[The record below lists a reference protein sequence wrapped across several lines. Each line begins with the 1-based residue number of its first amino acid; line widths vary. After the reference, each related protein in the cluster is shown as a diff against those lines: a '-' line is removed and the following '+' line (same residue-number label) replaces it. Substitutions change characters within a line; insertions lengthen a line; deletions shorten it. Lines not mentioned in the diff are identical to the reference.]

1 MKVTYLKLVNVAGL
15 LVGSNKKEIEIL
27 FDKCKNNIVAIQGI
41 NGIGKSVLLSSIS
54 PFSGPTTV
62 DERSTLNYIVLH
74 KEGYKE
80 IHYQV
85 GDDKYIIKHYYKP
98 TKESHSVKSYISR
111 NGEELNKN
119 GNVRSFL
126 SLVEINF
133 GLTEEMMRLIR
144 IGTNVNSFVT
154 LTPAR
159 RKEYIGKLID
169 EIDSYLII
177 HKEISNDKRVV
188 KTLIANNNANLYK
201 CHISD
206 LVVEEDRLAKLNK
219 EVKKLEREKDKLVGE
234 IGRLVELI
242 SKNDIDDV
250 KRKKHELESSLR
262 EIDEL
267 KDELSHLGLL
277 DVSVDKLI
285 KRRSN
290 LSDDKISIQSK
301 INSYRLSIDTT
312 LKQIEQLELSVKKI
326 TSNND
331 VQSLV
336 NSINSLRADLENSA
350 KLINGFIY
358 TGATSD
364 EMQYIVSKLMSFNQ
378 ISQMIYTFGNRPL
391 DAYLKLKHDGKS
403 VDKFLK
409 DQSKKLLSGIKE
421 TDLQALLDQVFNKDD
436 IITPNCSTEFYEC
449 PYYRLNE
456 VIYTLKNKI
465 EEETFDD
472 ETLRYIQVI
481 SNNIDNI
488 LNELDRMKGISIPD
502 RLKDQLSESHL
513 MSQLNSKSSFFMI
526 SEFQEYLSMIKEY
539 ELYQR
544 NYEKLKGYEYQLSIY
559 KKSGIDTQ
567 ISQIK
572 ELHESIDFYNSNIE
586 VLSGDIKK
594 TNEMLDE
601 IDHQISLVSKYQDG
615 KKYKKMFE
623 STLEST
629 IKILG
634 PLETAT
640 QEKAE
645 LDFRLRQLTNQ
656 INLTRQEHKDLEM
669 KIAEYKR
676 LVDESKKLSE
686 QSNDLDAIL
695 DAVSTKEG
703 IPVVYIKKYLGK
715 IKKLTN
721 NLLSLIYDD
730 DFQLTKFNVN
740 ADTFEIPYV
749 KNGIRVSDIKYASQS
764 EVALATMALSFALAS
779 RAANQYNILLLDE
792 IDAGLDANNRSS
804 FLKMLSKQM
813 SELNAEQVFIISH
826 NMSQMINIPMDC
838 IRLSEVDVNS
848 KMQNVIYDAAA

>member
-15 LVGSNKKEIEIL
+15 LVGSNKHEIEIF
-27 FDKCKNNIVAIQGI
+27 FDKCKNNIVAIQGV

-62 DERSTLNYIVLH
+62 DERSTLNYIILK

-80 IHYQV
+80 IHYQINEDTYV
-85 GDDKYIIKHYYKP
+85 IKHYYKP
-98 TKESHSVKSYISR
+98 TKDSHAVKSYISR

-126 SLVEINF
+126 ALVEINF

-169 EIDSYLII
+169 EIDAYLLI
-177 HKEISNDKRVV
+177 HKNISNDKRVV
-188 KTLIANNNANLYK
+188 KTMIANNNANLYK

-206 LVVEEDRLAKLNK
+206 LIVEEDKLSKLSK
-219 EVKKLEREKDKLVGE
+219 EIKKLEKDKDKLVAE
-234 IGRLVELI
+234 IAKLNELI

-262 EIDEL
+262 ELDDLEDEL
-267 KDELSHLGLL
+267 KKLDLL
-277 DVSVDKLI
+277 KTSVDKLI
-285 KRRSN
+285 KRRTS
-290 LSDDKISIQSK
+290 LSDDKIAIQSK
-301 INSYRLSIDTT
+301 INSYRITIDAT
-312 LKQIEQLELSVKKI
+312 LKQIERLQISIKKV

-331 VQSLV
+331 VQSL
-336 NSINSLRADLENSA
+336 INTIDSLKADLENTASII
-350 KLINGFIY
+350 KDFRYIG
-358 TGATSD
+358 TTSD
-364 EMQYIVSKLMSFNQ
+364 EIQSVISRLISFNQ
-378 ISQMIYTFGNRPL
+378 ISQMIYTFGNRPIEI
-391 DAYLKLKHDGKS
+391 YLKLKHEGKS

-409 DQSKKLLSGIKE
+409 DQAKKRLSGMKE
-421 TDLQALLDQVFNKDD
+421 SDLQGLLDQVFGKDD
-436 IITPNCSTEFYEC
+436 IISPNCSNEFYEC
-449 PYYRLNE
+449 PYYRLSE
-456 VIYTLKNKI
+456 VIYSLKDKI
-465 EEETFDD
+465 EDESFDD

-488 LNELDRMKGISIPD
+488 LNELDRIRGINLPD
-502 RLKDQLSESHL
+502 KLKDQLTESYIL
-513 MSQLNSKSSFFMI
+513 KQMEEKLSFFMI
-526 SEFQEYLSMIKEY
+526 SEFQEYLSMVKDY
-539 ELYQR
+539 ELYHQ
-544 NYEKLKGYEYQLSIY
+544 NYEKLKGYEQQLAMY
-559 KKSGIDTQ
+559 KKSGIDNQLTE
-567 ISQIK
+567 IK
-572 ELHESIDFYNSNIE
+572 ELENGIAFYKSNIE
-586 VLSGDIKK
+586 VLSKDIEK
-594 TNEMLDE
+594 TNEMLAD
-601 IDHQISLVSKYQDG
+601 IDHQISLVSKYQDS
-615 KKYKKMFE
+615 KKYQDMFK
-623 STLEST
+623 SSLEST

-640 QEKAE
+640 HEKSE
-645 LDFRLRQLTNQ
+645 LEFQLRQVTNQ
-656 INLTRQEHKDLEM
+656 INLTRQDHKDLEM

-676 LVDESKKLSE
+676 LVEESKKLSE
-686 QSNDLDAIL
+686 ESDDLDAIL
-695 DAVSTKEG
+695 EATSTKEG
-703 IPVVYIKKYLGK
+703 APVVYIKKYLGK

-730 DFQLTKFNVN
+730 DFQLAKFKVD

-764 EVALATMALSFALAS
+764 EVALSTMALSFALAS